1 MAEEQAICLQVCIR
15 CRPFASKDK
24 LGVVIYNGKEGE
36 GDEVELVAEDGER
49 FGRWGFSKAWWS
61 AYGYEKFTD
70 EESIQTI
77 KTAGLK
83 TINQEDVYNQVG
95 AKMKRQFL
103 DGNAVV
109 MFAYGLSG
117 SGKTY
122 SVFGPDMINT
132 PEAWFN
138 FETPHRD
145 WGVFPRLAYDIITNE
160 QVRSPGQWEISL
172 KYFQNVVDRIL
183 DLLTGPGGQ
192 EPNDPRKKDKE
203 SSFRNRRSSVRNM
216 RAPNNKRPG
225 MVDGVEDRHIN
236 EGFHVDAHGFVDIT
250 WCRRHLIKSWT
261 ELTSTFKKANGKKAI
276 SPTQFNHA
284 STRGHCILVFEAK
297 MPHPS
302 LSGVSRCGRLYVCD
316 LAGAEPAAEVHCA
329 QYARS
334 VDSDGHVHYEYR
346 GKDPDR
352 KKTDEL
358 VRQGKKINLSLSEMT
373 GFFRQMAK
381 LIKQKKFNPDRPIP
395 GCRTYFLGKF
405 LKNTLMH
412 ARTYLFAAIRPELQ
426 YQTFTESTLEFA
438 NHASVVR
445 LRPRRMDSH
454 QVDHDAL
461 TGDAR
466 FDQLLFTVENKPESL
481 HEKMQLLHDSTSG
494 RRPLSALQEE
504 QCLHIVDQASDFLPE
519 ATCIGLKR
527 LIQSESSSDLC
538 AGAVLEM
545 LCKCVFANGATGNNG
560 GSSDTTDTSDNR
572 KSRNNSI
579 VGVSS
584 TLLEQK
590 TKEMSTTYSS
600 NDMTLIERANYIT
613 TLDQAASEMAEAH
626 SKSMNDR
633 IRRGSSVTLNR
644 KSSEVMFDTDHRN
657 TSIAHAVM
665 LCSSKRAFQH
675 VVERKEMP
683 PTVDDD
689 ILFEEA
695 GLSGNV
701 YLSMVINILSQA
713 VDTRVGFEHNTASSD
728 QLEAEISR
736 ADELQTTLTQENDKY
751 QSLMNKNQTMEIEW
765 NATQLQAKELK
776 TQLEQ
781 TNTTLE
787 TEQAKHRLTIEQK
800 QTIETKLNATQ
811 LNAKELETKFEQTN
825 KTLQNENNDIKL
837 NSKELKHKLEQTNKT
852 LDETER
858 VLKDNIHALNI
869 KTGEL
874 NAVKEQL
881 NERSREVSKSNVA
894 LEEAEKLRSEQQE
907 TFHHQ
912 LETLRIEI
920 KRMQKK
926 EKTTIATHRDEMKT
940 VRVAFKKE
948 KDITHAMISKLKGD
962 IAKFA
967 ARTWKTKA
975 QSKKMVRNNDNKLEL
990 ANHNNKE
997 LQESLEIMVQS
1008 QEHALKLA
1016 HTQNERDVE
1025 TIDLMKHH
1033 NSEMEAELDALKIE
1047 HSELKNKQRLDLAKT
1062 EHTQRALEFQLQEQQ
1077 ASTERSLELE
1087 RIINEEMHSD
1097 RDAAEKELETSMK
1110 KIESLKQE
1118 IEQLQLSQSNSAH
1131 TSTVEIAEA
1140 QAKSL
1145 KAHEE
1150 MKAAQRRLASLE
1162 LQLGKMSDA
1171 KNNQEQKN
1179 EEQRKKIVQLEHSLT
1194 EMDADSRTAKVQL
1207 ALRRAS
1213 CISKKEEEELKQS
1226 LLKDEK
1232 EIIKLQRVL
1241 TETRDQSQKWEILY
1255 KQTMVEL
1262 ENTRTQLQESKKI
1275 VATSTTKYNIESSTM
1290 DQLQVRCEELE
1301 NACNIATRKLA
1312 VVEGEMETTREA
1324 LKETESKYRQTK
1336 TIVDAQK
1343 SKCQEWEIKYQQALR
1358 KISNTEEELK
1368 EESRSTEES
1377 KETLH
1382 QSVLMLEKQLE
1393 TAESA
1398 RQKQIAMVQEAANA
1412 SEKQSRATIAAL
1424 REDIKNERETLR
1436 KARTE
1441 LNQDRLEE
1449 LDTHRRLEEEI
1460 SQLKL
1465 KLGEQESSLILAK
1478 REQESVKQ
1486 ENENI
1491 HQELNGNSGLFKQLQ
1506 ERLDES
1512 RSTISAMRKEK
1523 TQTTTKHVDVLTEL
1537 RTKCDSAV
1545 HKADTLA
1552 VELDQEK
1559 ERKKNISLQLDETK
1573 KKLRL
1578 LKDEARKIA
1587 TRMNNSEQT
1596 RKTTNASMKAMEEEL
1611 ESLRTKGNKFSA
1623 KVREQMSRGAKAL
1636 TNYESKRKELVKAEA
1651 KIVALQAQIE
1661 DLKESASNKKVK
1673 KLKIRIRDAKRAA
1686 EEAQESA
1693 QTAIDV
1699 AAGHRETIAHHKH
1712 QYENALETTKR
1723 AKSDASVARKAL
1735 QGQRNKLAA
1744 AKTQIN
1750 ELEEQILKLKQKY
1763 ADKVD
1768 KMQDKHGQMRN
1779 KLLVHQKEFA
1789 DAKNMLEGD
1798 EAWQEVT
1805 RLKKEIIAHKSQQM
1819 MLEMQNDEHNTDK
1832 EVVKQ
1837 SHAMLVEQYEQE
1849 IKSLRKKMNDH
1860 EDRFRSDKLEEQQTI
1875 AVLKKEISNM
1885 KISNS
1890 GVKLEKSTL
1899 QRRLDNEIE
1908 SRKHDVSNMLHAT
1921 EHALKHV
1928 LNAAKDNNDTKAT
1941 TGAAARADITVI
1953 AATETNLD
1961 SMLVKHTG
1969 ICENAAKVQRQRA
1982 EELSLAHEHIE
1993 SFKME
1998 VKNAHEE
2005 METLRLEIRR
2015 LRKSQETTHQQCMR
2029 LTEEKQVSLAE
2040 TAQIKASFN
2049 AATLEHEQKEVRSE
2063 QTLKEYE
2070 MFQIAHKK
2078 EIIKMTEEK
2087 NNQDRTQQTLI
2098 HTMTIDLKKSKDRLS
2113 SLETKLNAA
2122 EADKASMERELS
2134 TANQTLEKNIHQR
2147 DALLRDLDHSKEDIA
2162 ANKRNTKTENQRL
2175 NKQIKELREEV
2186 SSISLELTAERARV
2200 SERRSEIREITQKME
2215 AVSRASE
2222 ADQDEIQANR
2232 IELSDCKKE
2241 IEERRQEL
2249 RKHILSGD
2257 ALEREQRNAL
2267 NRVVKEAR
2275 VLEREYKRL
2284 SDKHSR
2290 KENELVA
2297 LEKELEESKNNNVL
2311 INDEIQ
2317 TIKDQLEETISNAT
2331 NALVE
2336 RVEELEQH
2344 QQELVGEY
2352 EHVKSICKEYNEKNT
2367 ELELERSKMQEALET
2382 SETTNESTQV
2392 ALERTT
2398 SELNSSKTTI
2408 VNLERSTRKL
2418 EANRDHITDTLDE
2431 VRQQNDRERQ
2441 EYATLYEQKVGP
2453 LEEELEKM
2461 TMQMDMVET
2470 KSIKLR
2476 ETVVALEDE
2485 KNKIA
2490 SLGSLERNSLISELQ
2505 RLKEEHHVSLTTV
2518 EKKHSNLTQT
2528 HDSVVKEKANLETI
2542 NARQRIEM
2550 ERLEREI
2557 KAYIEV
2563 DGQQKT
2569 MVTKLSVDLSET
2581 RKKLHDTNFETNSA
2595 LASTQQQLLIAT
2607 HDNKDYASQLKL
2619 MSEEMNKTNNEVET
2633 TRTRLDQFRES
2644 YRKAQSYLN
2653 SSNFKIESLTQQLE
2667 ATETALLETKQ
2678 DAEFTESQLRISLSD
2693 AENKVQLLEPEV
2705 KKSRMALEHKEEL
2718 DFRVREIEDELNQE
2732 LDMKIMLEKTL
2743 SMLQGNEKSHIASI
2757 NHCQSMLDAVH
2768 REEARTARLKAEAK
2782 LHKGSTPRKTRLA
2795 ARSPQAP
2802 LMTPTSQGYVG
2813 DATHIH
2819 TLGSGHRHCSTCESK
2834 REELETEIALI
2845 ADEKGI
2851 RIGGSN
2857 SNSKN
2862 NSSSSKS
2869 RKRRK
2874 PITLVNRTQRVAIE
2888 LSAAIQLLERTL
2900 ERWMQEKQSRRSGK
2914 RSK

>member
-36 GDEVELVAEDGER
+36 GDEVELISEDGER

-183 DLLTGPGGQ
+183 DLLSGQ

-216 RAPNNKRPG
+216 RAPNNNKTG

-438 NHASVVR
+438 NHASVVK

-527 LIQSESSSDLC
+527 LIQSESSNDLC
-538 AGAVLEM
+538 AGAVLDV
-545 LCKCVFANGATGNNG
+545 LCKCVFANGATGNTG
-560 GSSDTTDTSDNR
+560 GSSTTDTSANR

-584 TLLEQK
+584 SLLEQK
-590 TKEMSTTYSS
+590 TKEMSTMYSS
-600 NDMTLIERANYIT
+600 NDFKLIERANYIT
-613 TLDQAASEMAEAH
+613 TLDQAANEMAEAH

-665 LCSSKRAFQH
+665 LCSSKRAFQL

-701 YLSMVINILSQA
+701 YLSMVIHILSQA
-713 VDTRVGFEHNTASSD
+713 VDTRVAFQHNTASSE
-728 QLEAEISR
+728 QLEAEIAR

-751 QSLMNKNQTMEIEW
+751 QSLMNKNETMEIEW
-765 NATQLQAKELK
+765 SATQLQAKEFK

-781 TNTTLE
+781 TNKTLE
-787 TEQAKHRLTIEQK
+787 TEQAKHQLIIEQK
-800 QTIETKLNATQ
+800 LAVETD
-811 LNAKELETKFEQTN
+811 N
-825 KTLQNENNDIKL
+825 KTLQHENNDIKL
-837 NSKELKHKLEQTNKT
+837 KSEEMKHKLEQTNKT
-852 LDETER
+852 LDETEH

-869 KTGEL
+869 KTDEL

-881 NERSREVSKSNVA
+881 NQRSREVSNSDVA
-894 LEEAEKLRSEQQE
+894 LEEAEKLRSEQE
-907 TFHHQ
+907 RTFQNQ
-912 LETLRIEI
+912 LESLRIEI
-920 KRMQKK
+920 KRMQNK
-926 EKTTIATHRDEMKT
+926 EKNTIATHRDEMKT
-940 VRVAFKKE
+940 VRAAFKKE
-948 KDITHAMISKLKGD
+948 KDITHAMTSKLKGD

-967 ARTWKTKA
+967 ARTWKSNA
-975 QSKKMVRNNDNKLEL
+975 QSKKMVRHKDNKLEL

-1016 HTQNERDVE
+1016 HTQNERDVA

-1033 NSEMEAELDALKIE
+1033 NSEIEHQLDALKIE
-1047 HSELKNKQRLDLAKT
+1047 HSELNNKQRLDLAKT

-1087 RIINEEMHSD
+1087 RIRNEEMLSD
-1097 RDAAEKELETSMK
+1097 RDAAEKELETSMTT
-1110 KIESLKQE
+1110 ISSLKHE
-1118 IEQLQLSQSNSAH
+1118 IELLQVSQSNSVH

-1145 KAHEE
+1145 KANEE
-1150 MKAAQRRLASLE
+1150 TKAAQRRLASLE

-1171 KNNQEQKN
+1171 KNNQEEKN
-1179 EEQRKKIVQLEHSLT
+1179 EEQRKRIVQLEYSLT
-1194 EMDADSRTAKVQL
+1194 EMDAGSRTAKVQL

-1226 LLKDEK
+1226 LLKDEN
-1232 EIIKLQRVL
+1232 EIVKLQSVL

-1255 KQTMVEL
+1255 KQTKVEL
-1262 ENTRTQLQESKKI
+1262 ENTSSQLQESKNV

-1301 NACNIATRKLA
+1301 NTCTIATRKLA
-1312 VVEGEMETTREA
+1312 VQSAEMDTTREA

-1336 TIVDAQK
+1336 TVADSQK
-1343 SKCQEWEIKYQQALR
+1343 NKCQEWEIKYQQALR
-1358 KISNTEEELK
+1358 KIANTEEELK

-1382 QSVLMLEKQLE
+1382 QSVLMLEKQLD

-1449 LDTHRRLEEEI
+1449 LDTHRQLEEEI
-1460 SQLKL
+1460 NHLKL
-1465 KLGEQESSLILAK
+1465 TLGEKESSLNLAK
-1478 REQESVKQ
+1478 REQESAKQ
-1486 ENENI
+1486 ENKNI

-1512 RSTISAMRKEK
+1512 RSTISAMRKENR
-1523 TQTTTKHVDVLTEL
+1523 QTTAKHVDVLTEL

-1545 HKADTLA
+1545 HKADSLA

-1559 ERKKNISLQLDETK
+1559 KTKSQTREQLDETK
-1573 KKLRL
+1573 EQLRL

-1596 RKTTNASMKAMEEEL
+1596 RKTSDASMKAMEEEL
-1611 ESLRTKGNKFSA
+1611 TCLRTKGNKVSA

-1661 DLKESASNKKVK
+1661 DMKESASNKKVK

-1699 AAGHRETIAHHKH
+1699 ATGHRETIAHHKDQH
-1712 QYENALETTKR
+1712 EKALETTKK

-1744 AKTQIN
+1744 AKIQIN
-1750 ELEEQILKLKQKY
+1750 ELEEQILKLKQKH

-1819 MLEMQNDEHNTDK
+1819 MLEIQNDEHNTDK
-1832 EVVKQ
+1832 DVVKQ
-1837 SHAMLVEQYEQE
+1837 SHAKLVEQYEQE
-1849 IKSLRKKMNDH
+1849 IQSLRKKMNDH
-1860 EDRFRSDKLEEQQTI
+1860 ENRSRSDKLEEQQTI
-1875 AVLKKEISNM
+1875 AVLKKEISNI

-1890 GVKLEKSTL
+1890 GVQLEKNTL

-1928 LNAAKDNNDTKAT
+1928 LNATKDNKDIKAAT
-1941 TGAAARADITVI
+1941 TNAAARADSGINVI

-1961 SMLVKHTG
+1961 SMLVIHQG
-1969 ICENAAKVQRQRA
+1969 MCEKAAKVQRQQA
-1982 EELSLAHEHIE
+1982 EELSLVHEQIE
-1993 SFKME
+1993 SFKRK
-1998 VKNAHEE
+1998 VQNAHEE

-2015 LRKSQETTHQQCMR
+2015 LRKSQETTNQQCMR
-2029 LTEEKQVSLAE
+2029 LTEEKQASLAE
-2040 TAQIKASFN
+2040 TAQIKVSFN

-2063 QTLKEYE
+2063 QTLQEYE

-2098 HTMTIDLKKSKDRLS
+2098 HSMTIDLKKSKDRIS

-2122 EADKASMERELS
+2122 ETVKASMERELS
-2134 TANQTLEKNIHQR
+2134 TANQTLDKNIHQR
-2147 DALLRDLDHSKEDIA
+2147 DVLLRDLDHSKEDIA

-2186 SSISLELTAERARV
+2186 SSTSQELTAERARV
-2200 SERRSEIREITQKME
+2200 SERRSEIREVTQKME

-2222 ADQDEIQANR
+2222 AYQDDIQANR

-2241 IEERRQEL
+2241 IEEKRQEL
-2249 RKHILSGD
+2249 RKHISSGD
-2257 ALEREQRNAL
+2257 ALEREHRNAL

-2284 SDKHSR
+2284 SEKHSR

-2297 LEKELEESKNNNVL
+2297 FEKELEESKNNNVL
-2311 INDEIQ
+2311 LKDEIQ
-2317 TIKDQLEETISNAT
+2317 TINDQLEETISNAT

-2352 EHVKSICKEYNEKNT
+2352 EHVKSICKEYNEKNI
-2367 ELELERSKMQEALET
+2367 ELELERNKLQEALET
-2382 SETTNESTQV
+2382 SETINESIQV
-2392 ALERTT
+2392 ALERTK
-2398 SELNSSKTTI
+2398 SELSISKTTI
-2408 VNLERSTRKL
+2408 VNVERSTRKL
-2418 EANRDHITDTLDE
+2418 EADRDRITDTLDE

-2453 LEEELEKM
+2453 LEEELERM
-2461 TMQMDMVET
+2461 TMQMDTVET
-2470 KSIKLR
+2470 NSMKLR

-2490 SLGSLERNSLISELQ
+2490 GLGSLERNSLVSELQ
-2505 RLKEEHHVSLTTV
+2505 RLKEDHHVVLTTV
-2518 EKKHSNLTQT
+2518 ELKHSNLTQT
-2528 HDSVVKEKANLETI
+2528 HDSVVKEKADLETI
-2542 NARQRIEM
+2542 NARQRIEL
-2550 ERLEREI
+2550 ERLEREN

-2563 DGQQKT
+2563 DGHQKT
-2569 MVTKLSVDLSET
+2569 MVTKLSADLSET
-2581 RKKLHDTNFETNSA
+2581 RKKLHDQSVETNSA

-2607 HDNKDYASQLKL
+2607 HDNKEYASQLKI

-2644 YRKAQSYLN
+2644 YRKAQTYLN
-2653 SSNFKIESLTQQLE
+2653 TSNFKIESLTQQLE

-2678 DAEFTESQLRISLSD
+2678 DAEFTESHLRTSLSD

-2705 KKSRMALEHKEEL
+2705 RKSRLALEHKEEQ

-2743 SMLQGNEKSHIASI
+2743 SMLQGNEKNHIASI
-2757 NHCQSMLDAVH
+2757 NHCQSMFDAVH

-2782 LHKGSTPRKTRLA
+2782 LRKPKRHGGPGGGGGASTPRKTRLA
-2795 ARSPQAP
+2795 RSPQTP
-2802 LMTPTSQGYVG
+2802 LMTPTSQGYAG
-2813 DATHIH
+2813 DATHVH
-2819 TLGSGHRHCSTCESK
+2819 TPGSGHRHCSTCESK

-2851 RIGGSN
+2851 GGTGN

-2862 NSSSSKS
+2862 KSSSSKR

-2900 ERWMQEKQSRRSGK
+2900 ERWMQERQSSRNGK
-2914 RSK
+2914 RSR